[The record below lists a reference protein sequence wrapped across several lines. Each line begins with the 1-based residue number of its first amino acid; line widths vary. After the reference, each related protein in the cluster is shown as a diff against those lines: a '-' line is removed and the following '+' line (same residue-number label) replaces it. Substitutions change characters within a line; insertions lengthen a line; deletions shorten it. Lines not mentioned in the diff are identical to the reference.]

1 MPRPDPSPAPD
12 FGSDFGSDFG
22 WPRRARLLLADLFV
36 FDPRR
41 LGWRLAIRTMIGLL
55 VPMELAHLLA
65 MPALTW
71 VGIGAYLVAI
81 GDSTDDGDRQQ
92 TLRLAVGSVLG
103 GLALA
108 SGVLAG
114 AALLLAVIFMI
125 FWGMLAGLIGVYG
138 NAFATMGLPIA
149 WAYVE
154 LGLPV
159 QDHSLASAARFG
171 ALFALGGAI
180 TLVCTALFRIA
191 GPYAP
196 LKRQAAACFRAVA
209 SYLDKVANGQGDDP
223 RTLVSPETN
232 VRATIAEA
240 RRIAGALRRGQHG
253 WSPVAQRLLV
263 LIEIA
268 ERLFALA
275 ALLRE
280 GAGLD
285 PVPSAPLGF
294 FADSARQVADALS
307 APTKAETL
315 RPLLARLDPMMAR
328 GEETADIARQAHGR
342 MAMALAHAIR
352 ITLGDEMPEP
362 VPAPPSPSA
371 AGGLS
376 AWLAPLAQCLDPESV
391 VARHAL
397 RFGIVAAIAVIIF
410 RFFPSPF
417 GYWIPL
423 TVTVV
428 LKPYAGA
435 TLARTVQRIIGTG
448 AGILVSAALMPFLA
462 GPQAELAAV
471 FIFFFCMMLVLP
483 FNYSLAIFFLSA
495 GLIPFEHFLSPGL
508 ARNVALLRLAGTAI
522 GAVLAIVGGHLL
534 WPSFERKTL
543 PFLLKSSIA
552 SMAVYADRVLAKSDP
567 ASFEEAHRLAG
578 RDTTNLQ
585 AAIQRSASEIGG
597 NAEMMAASALAASA
611 LQRLFISLNAV
622 ATAVPETAA
631 PAMEGFRKALVAVLR
646 SLTANGDGFADPGT
660 DLGAGAAASGFLGYE
675 LGRMASQVAL
685 LRIALGRLSNRRA

>member
-1 MPRPDPSPAPD
+1 MPRPDPVPGCD
-12 FGSDFGSDFG
+12 LRSDFG

-36 FDPRR
+36 FDPQR

-92 TLRLAVGSVLG
+92 TLRLVMGSVLG

-114 AALLLAVIFMI
+114 AALVLAVILMV

-154 LGLPV
+154 LGLPIH
-159 QDHSLASAARFG
+159 DHSLASAARFG

-196 LKRQAAACFRAVA
+196 LKRQTEACFRAVA
-209 SYLDKVANGQGDDP
+209 SYLDKVANGREDDP
-223 RTLVSPETN
+223 RALISSETN

-253 WSPVAQRLLV
+253 WSLIAQRLLV

-280 GAGLD
+280 GAGLASI
-285 PVPSAPLGF
+285 PSPSLAF
-294 FADSARQVADALS
+294 FADCTREVADALS
-307 APTKAETL
+307 VPLKAETP
-315 RPLLARLDPMMAR
+315 RSALARLDPVTAR
-328 GEETADIARQAHGR
+328 GEEAADIAGQARQR
-342 MAMALAHAIR
+342 MAVALAHAIR

-371 AGGLS
+371 ASGLS
-376 AWLAPLAQCLDPESV
+376 AWLAPLAQCLDQCLDPESV

-397 RFGIVAAIAVIIF
+397 RFGIVAAVAVIIF

-462 GPQAELAAV
+462 GPEAELAAV

-495 GLIPFEHFLSPGL
+495 GSRKECRAVAAGRNLHRRGAGDRRRPSPLAELRAQDLAGSLEIEHRIDGGLCRSGPGEIGSGVLRGSASPGR
-508 ARNVALLRLAGTAI
+508 ARYHQSPGR
-522 GAVLAIVGGHLL
+522 
-534 WPSFERKTL
+534 
-543 PFLLKSSIA
+543 
-552 SMAVYADRVLAKSDP
+552 DP
-567 ASFEEAHRLAG
+567 ALRERDRRECGDDGRLGA
-578 RDTTNLQ
+578 R
-585 AAIQRSASEIGG
+585 RFR
-597 NAEMMAASALAASA
+597 LAASLHQPQCGGDRRA
-611 LQRLFISLNAV
+611 RNGRAGNGRISQ
-622 ATAVPETAA
+622 
-631 PAMEGFRKALVAVLR
+631 
-646 SLTANGDGFADPGT
+646 
-660 DLGAGAAASGFLGYE
+660 GAGC
-675 LGRMASQVAL
+675 
-685 LRIALGRLSNRRA
+685 RAPEPHGKR

>member
-1 MPRPDPSPAPD
+1 MPRPDPSSAPEITP
-12 FGSDFGSDFG
+12 DFG
-22 WPRRARLLLADLFV
+22 WPRRARLLFADLFV
-36 FDPRR
+36 FDPQR
-41 LGWRLAIRTMIGLL
+41 LAWRLAIRTMIGLIIPL
-55 VPMELAHLLA
+55 ELAHLLA
-65 MPALTW
+65 LPALSW
-71 VGIGAYLVAI
+71 AGIGAYLVAI
-81 GDSTDDGDRQQ
+81 GDSTDDGDRRQ
-92 TLRLAVGSVLG
+92 TLRLVVGSVLG

-114 AALLLAVIFMI
+114 AALVLAVILMI
-125 FWGMLAGLIGVYG
+125 FWGALAGLIGVYG
-138 NAFATMGLPIA
+138 NAFATMGLPVA

-159 QDHSLASAARFG
+159 HDHSLASAARLG
-171 ALFALGGAI
+171 ALFTLGGAI
-180 TLVCTALFRIA
+180 TLLSTVLFRIA

-196 LKRQAAACFRAVA
+196 LKRQTEACFRVLA
-209 SYLDKVANGQGDDP
+209 SYLDRVAAGREDDP
-223 RTLVSPETN
+223 RALVSSETN
-232 VRATIAEA
+232 VRAAIAEA

-253 WSPVAQRLLV
+253 WSLVAQRLLV

-268 ERLFALA
+268 ERLFARA

-280 GAGLD
+280 GAGLA
-285 PVPSAPLGF
+285 SAPPSSLAF
-294 FADSARQVADALS
+294 FADTARQVADAL
-307 APTKAETL
+307 AARVNAQTL
-315 RPLLARLDPMMAR
+315 RVALARLEPMTAH
-328 GEETADIARQAHGR
+328 GEETADIARQTHEG
-342 MAMALAHAIR
+342 MAIALAHAIR

-362 VPAPPSPSA
+362 VPVPPSPSETH
-371 AGGLS
+371 GLS
-376 AWLAPLAQCLDPESV
+376 AWLAPLTQCLDPESV

-410 RFFPSPF
+410 WFFPSPF

-435 TLARTVQRIIGTG
+435 TLARTVQRIFGTG

-495 GLIPFEHFLSPGL
+495 GLIPFEHFLSPGV
-508 ARNVALLRLAGTAI
+508 ARNVALMRLAGTSI

-552 SMAVYADRVLAKSDP
+552 SMAVYTDRVLAKSDQ
-567 ASFEEAHRLAG
+567 ASYVEAHRLAG

-585 AAIQRSASEIGG
+585 AAVQRSASEIGG
-597 NAEMMAASALAASA
+597 DAEMMAASALAASA

-622 ATAVPETAA
+622 ATAVPASAA
-631 PAMEGFRKALVAVLR
+631 PAMEGFRKALVATLR
-646 SLTANGDGFADPGT
+646 NLAGDGGGFPA
-660 DLGAGAAASGFLGYE
+660 LCAGALPSGFLGYE
-675 LGRMASQVAL
+675 LSRMVSEVTL
-685 LRIALGRLSNRRA
+685 LRTALDRLANHRG

>member
-1 MPRPDPSPAPD
+1 MPRPDPVPGCD
-12 FGSDFGSDFG
+12 LRSDFG

-36 FDPRR
+36 FDPQR

-92 TLRLAVGSVLG
+92 TLRLVMGSVLG

-114 AALLLAVIFMI
+114 AALVLAVILMV

-154 LGLPV
+154 LGLPIH
-159 QDHSLASAARFG
+159 DHSLASAARFG

-196 LKRQAAACFRAVA
+196 LKRQTEACFRAVA
-209 SYLDKVANGQGDDP
+209 SYLDKVANGREDDP
-223 RTLVSPETN
+223 RALISSETN

-253 WSPVAQRLLV
+253 WSLIAQRLLV

-280 GAGLD
+280 GAGLASI
-285 PVPSAPLGF
+285 PSPSLAF
-294 FADSARQVADALS
+294 FADCTREVADALS
-307 APTKAETL
+307 VPLKAETL
-315 RPLLARLDPMMAR
+315 RFALARLDRVTAR
-328 GEETADIARQAHGR
+328 GEEAADIAGQARQR
-342 MAMALAHAIR
+342 MAVALAHAIR

-371 AGGLS
+371 ASGLS

-397 RFGIVAAIAVIIF
+397 RFGIVAAVAVIIF

-462 GPQAELAAV
+462 GPEAELAAV

-495 GLIPFEHFLSPGL
+495 GLIPFEHFLSPDL
-508 ARNVALLRLAGTAI
+508 ARNVALLRLAGTFI

-543 PFLLKSSIA
+543 PVLLKSSIA